1 MPRAC
6 SILLFRIT
14 LPVVVLTI
22 ALSAQVATP
31 SLTVLSREGRRT
43 LEVVSV
49 NNQDYVALDEVAAA
63 FGAVVRD
70 DRLAGGVTVTVG
82 DRTMV
87 LTSDQTVV
95 SVAGRLVS
103 LPSAPRRQGNRW
115 LVPIDFLPRALAPM
129 LNTRLDLRRAARLLV
144 VGDLRVPRVV
154 ARVDAGNANAAV
166 TFEITPATPARVI
179 PATGSLEVE
188 FEADAV
194 ELSLPPLPTQPF
206 VQSVVAGATPTTVR
220 ISTGPRF
227 ATFRSSS
234 SQVDATSSRLTIELL
249 PSGAESVAV
258 VPPVAVAP
266 SPELPAPLAP
276 PPPVG
281 VRTVVLD
288 PGHGGEEVGAQG
300 TRGGVEK
307 DVTLSIARRLRTLI
321 ESRLGLRVFLTRDD
335 DRGMTLDERTAFANS
350 HKADV
355 FLSLHANA
363 ALRPAMKGAEVYY
376 LSAERGESEGPR
388 VMDLDTSSLPV
399 LGGGTRSID
408 LILWDVAQTR
418 YLEQSSGLAG
428 FVEQALR
435 IKVEMSPRAV
445 QQAPFRVLVG
455 ANMPAVLIEMGY
467 LSNPDQ
473 EAALVS
479 AEYQT
484 RMVEALLDGLVRYRD
499 FVERT
504 PVTAA
509 GLPPR
514 PPP

>member
-154 ARVDAGNANAAV
+154 
-166 TFEITPATPARVI
+166 
-179 PATGSLEVE
+179 
-188 FEADAV
+188 
-194 ELSLPPLPTQPF
+194 
-206 VQSVVAGATPTTVR
+206 
-220 ISTGPRF
+220 
-227 ATFRSSS
+227 
-234 SQVDATSSRLTIELL
+234 
-249 PSGAESVAV
+249 
-258 VPPVAVAP
+258 
-266 SPELPAPLAP
+266 
-276 PPPVG
+276 
-281 VRTVVLD
+281 D

-455 ANMPAVLIEMGY
+455 ANMPAVLVEMGY